1 MFGHQD
7 QLFIIIIK
15 QAIVYF
21 SGKFVVKPSFGMTF
35 MNITPIYTFHVIEM

>member
-15 QAIVYF
+15 QAIVYL
-21 SGKFVVKPSFGMTF
+21 SGKFVVKQSFGMTF